1 MCYWLLGT
9 DNRYCGS
16 NYKLKAALTFLFK
29 APLFKTIQFV
39 QIKNSREEGYHKGV
53 TAGIWMTYLV
63 FYPRRRKLLHGGKPG
78 LSLWIIQK

>member
-9 DNRYCGS
+9 DNRDRGS
-16 NYKLKAALTFLFK
+16 NYKLKTVFAFLFK